1 VDLPQVEESV
11 DSDMSVENRREKIL
25 QEILASEKTYVSN
38 LHLVVQLF
46 ISPLRVTCFL
56 PDSALTAIFSNIE
69 AILAVN
75 TELVTAMRDMS
86 VGDAFLRLA
95 PFLRLYSLYA
105 NNFQKANQ
113 LVLEWTRRSSE
124 FAGFREAQESRHECC
139 GLSLPSLLIMPVQR
153 VPRYRLLLEE
163 LLKFTPQ
170 NDPDWLKLDGIVHA

>member
-38 LHLVVQLF
+38 LHLVVQVVNHNFLMYMYMSKSRDDVSISLLPVLQLF

-113 LVLEWTRRSSE
+113 LVLVCKKWKHLCI
-124 FAGFREAQESRHECC
+124 A
-139 GLSLPSLLIMPVQR
+139 PSCMCVL
-153 VPRYRLLLEE
+153 
-163 LLKFTPQ
+163 
-170 NDPDWLKLDGIVHA
+170 